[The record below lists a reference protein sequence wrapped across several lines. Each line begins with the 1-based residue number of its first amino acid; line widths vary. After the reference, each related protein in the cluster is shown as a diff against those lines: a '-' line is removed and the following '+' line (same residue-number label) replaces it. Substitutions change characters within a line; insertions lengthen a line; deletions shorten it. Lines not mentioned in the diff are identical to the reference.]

1 MPCVDFTR
9 FNFVF
14 YPVKRSICKI
24 AVFLIIMDMDSM
36 ESDLWKNILHMSL
49 TNIISL
55 CRWDCLLYTI
65 PDVKIL
71 RIQKSGSF
79 IF

>member
-1 MPCVDFTR
+1 M
-9 FNFVF
+9 
-14 YPVKRSICKI
+14 
-24 AVFLIIMDMDSM
+24 IIMDMDSM